1 MAIQEIVCRTLMAII
16 IAGIVGYEREN
27 KNRPAGFRTHI
38 LVCLGAA
45 VISMIQIYDM
55 EYVAEMIKSNSELA
69 SALKSD
75 VGRLGA
81 QVISG
86 IGFLGAGTII
96 HEKGSV
102 KGLTTAASLWAVACI
117 GLAIGRGYYYLS
129 IISAICVVIVLVS
142 LKKLEDKFREKCKEV
157 HLQVEYFNDN
167 KEEVTH
173 EISTYFEEQ
182 KIKIKNIEFLLEEDE
197 IDDDKKYSQYISS
210 RYTILMPRC
219 TNKEAIVGRLSEK
232 ADVIKIEVL

>member
-1 MAIQEIVCRTLMAII
+1 MNVWEILLRIVISIVIGGII
-16 IAGIVGYEREN
+16 GYEREN

-45 VISMIQIYDM
+45 VISMMQIYDM
-55 EYVAEMIKSNSELA
+55 EYVAAMIKANSELA
-69 SALKSD
+69 PAMKSD

-117 GLAIGRGYYYLS
+117 GLAIGSGYYYLS
-129 IISAICVVIVLVS
+129 VLSAISVVIVLVS
-142 LKKLEDKFREKCKEV
+142 LKRLEERFRVRLNSVQFQIDYTDKEKIV
-157 HLQVEYFNDN
+157 QDLSDYFKKKN
-167 KEEVTH
+167 
-173 EISTYFEEQ
+173 
-182 KIKIKNIEFLLEEDE
+182 IKIKNIEFFDEEE
-197 IDDDKKYSQYISS
+197 KNECRSS
-210 RYTILMPRC
+210 LYTLVIPRC
-219 TNKEAIVGRLSEK
+219 MNRETIIEDLKEKEEIV
-232 ADVIKIEVL
+232 KIDIV